1 MAKKRDDPKKP
12 RINEEIKECSLDGDF
27 ISPIHSIRD
36 WTYGNIKRVLVSSRY
51 AQLLLCLTFA
61 GVLLRFFDLG
71 FNSLWL
77 DEATTYNIALG
88 SFSGIWQ
95 TMASGDFNPPLFY
108 WIEHIMLMLGNN
120 EVILRFI
127 PALCGVLTI
136 PVMYCV
142 GKEFLDRNVGIIAAA
157 AAVFSPFLIYYSQ
170 EARAYSMALFFIAFA
185 MVFYLRGLKDNSIKN
200 WALFGILSAFAF
212 WSHFYV
218 FVLIAALVA
227 YALALQAP
235 EIRKNIRNIGTIL
248 LAVVLFSLAS
258 LPLII
263 VTIQLFFTRTA
274 AAPTFGVQGF
284 DIIYQILVQI
294 GGESD
299 ILLVLFGALFIVGA
313 IQAYLT
319 DKKQGV
325 LLVSVLLLTFII
337 TYVLSYKMP
346 MESRHLIFVLVPF
359 YLGVASSYGMF
370 YRFWNS
376 RAVVYLLMA
385 LLIVVNLPMVAG
397 YYSGYTKDDW
407 RGFSGQISNLTQP
420 GDRVVLLPGYISQP
434 FNYYYSNATDRTF
447 EFSAYTVQDLQTLSA
462 QRGNSTMFYIV
473 TNDIFAVDPKGDEVA
488 WLQNQTKYAGSDGGI
503 ALFISR

>member
-1 MAKKRDDPKKP
+1 
-12 RINEEIKECSLDGDF
+12 
-27 ISPIHSIRD
+27 
-36 WTYGNIKRVLVSSRY
+36 
-51 AQLLLCLTFA
+51 
-61 GVLLRFFDLG
+61 
-71 FNSLWL
+71 
-77 DEATTYNIALG
+77 
-88 SFSGIWQ
+88 
-95 TMASGDFNPPLFY
+95 
-108 WIEHIMLMLGNN
+108 
-120 EVILRFI
+120 
-127 PALCGVLTI
+127 
-136 PVMYCV
+136 
-142 GKEFLDRNVGIIAAA
+142 
-157 AAVFSPFLIYYSQ
+157 
-170 EARAYSMALFFIAFA
+170 MALFFIAFA

-263 VTIQLFFTRTA
+263 VTIPLFFTRTA

-346 MESRHLIFVLVPF
+346 MESRHLIFISCRFTLAWRHHTGCSTVLEQQGGGVPAD
-359 YLGVASSYGMF
+359 GSPH
-370 YRFWNS
+370 R
-376 RAVVYLLMA
+376 
-385 LLIVVNLPMVAG
+385 
-397 YYSGYTKDDW
+397 
-407 RGFSGQISNLTQP
+407 
-420 GDRVVLLPGYISQP
+420 SQP
-434 FNYYYSNATDRTF
+434 ADGCG
-447 EFSAYTVQDLQTLSA
+447 LLLGIH
-462 QRGNSTMFYIV
+462 QR
-473 TNDIFAVDPKGDEVA
+473 
-488 WLQNQTKYAGSDGGI
+488 
-503 ALFISR
+503 